1 MLKKYIDDYEKMTSR
16 PWNFW
21 GGVLRTIKHRN
32 LRICFFG
39 RLAASC
45 VPILSS
51 LGRLAQ
57 NHYEKSYGIEIAFN
71 NIDGGLLLLHPYNIT
86 VNSRAIVGKDCTLF
100 KGCTIGSVRSG
111 KREGV
116 PTIGDRVVL
125 CVNSTV
131 VGNIRVGND
140 VLIAANSMVDFDVP
154 DNSIV
159 FGNPGQI
166 RYKENAGKDYMTGL

>member
-1 MLKKYIDDYEKMTSR
+1 MLEKYKEDYKQMTSR
-16 PWNFW
+16 SWTHV
-21 GGVLRTIKHRN
+21 GGVLRTVKHRN
-32 LRICFFG
+32 LRVCFFG
-39 RLAASC
+39 RLAASN
-45 VPILSS
+45 ILLFSRV
-51 LGRLAQ
+51 GRWIKK
-57 NHYEKSYGIEIAFN
+57 HYENRYGLEIDYKN
-71 NIDGGLLLLHPYNIT
+71 VDGGLLLLHPFNIT
-86 VNSRAIVGKDCTLF
+86 VNSRAHVGKNCTLF

-116 PTIGDRVVL
+116 PTIGDRVVF

-131 VGNIRVGND
+131 VGNVHIGND

-166 RYKENAGKDYMTGL
+166 KHKDQASKDYMTGL

>member
-1 MLKKYIDDYEKMTSR
+1 M
-16 PWNFW
+16 
-21 GGVLRTIKHRN
+21 
-32 LRICFFG
+32 
-39 RLAASC
+39 
-45 VPILSS
+45 
-51 LGRLAQ
+51 
-57 NHYEKSYGIEIAFN
+57 
-71 NIDGGLLLLHPYNIT
+71 HPYNIT